1 MFSAAMCP
9 LQIKDLKDLRALL
22 CRRDTIDM
30 QDLKDLKRFFRAGTR
45 GGQAPAL
52 REKSRPGGLSYGI
65 ASKYETPS
73 DLTEGTLTHENL

>member
-9 LQIKDLKDLRALL
+9 LHIKDLKDLRALL

-30 QDLKDLKRFFRAGTR
+30 QDLKALKRCFRAGDH

-52 REKSRPGGLSYGI
+52 R
-65 ASKYETPS
+65 
-73 DLTEGTLTHENL
+73 